1 MKKHTIKFLGK
12 IFAGLLFFSI
22 GIGLLGLGTDHELVL
37 TREVESDLPVETIDK
52 ALRNLNNWALWHF
65 DLQETKALDGRGEPY
80 AMRDQTALTGE
91 WIRMWFVP
99 TKKEWKRFQV
109 DANILEYT
117 PKKRLIVHLISDSKN
132 KISKLFSSLIW
143 KVELETRP
151 NGTRIRTEIRGM
163 TQGWRAR
170 FFGRVAERILM
181 NQVLFVNASKLAELK
196 QPLNLNPLPQ
206 SQQ

>member
-1 MKKHTIKFLGK
+1 MKKILVKVFGVS
-12 IFAGLLFFSI
+12 LLISAVI
-22 GIGLLGLGTDHELVL
+22 ALLGLGADHELSL
-37 TREVESDLPVETIDK
+37 TREVDSELSVEILDK
-52 ALRNLNNWALWHF
+52 SIRNLNNWALWHY

-80 AMRDQTALTGE
+80 SMRDQTALTGE
-91 WIRMWFVP
+91 WLRLWFVP
-99 TKKEWKRFQV
+99 TAKEWKRFQIE
-109 DANILEYT
+109 AEILEYT
-117 PKKRLIVHLISDSKN
+117 PKTRLIVHFTSDSKG

-143 KVELETRP
+143 KVELEPRSG
-151 NGTRIRTEIRGM
+151 GTHIRAEIRGM

-181 NQVLFVNASKLAELK
+181 NQVLFVNVQKLAELK